1 MVAAASGAR
10 AATPPGRAWDLR
22 PGVGDH
28 REASVRA
35 RVRSSPR
42 PV

>member
-22 PGVGDH
+22 PGVGITEKLPSGHVSGRRRD
-28 REASVRA
+28 
-35 RVRSSPR
+35 P
-42 PV
+42 

>member
-28 REASVRA
+28 REASVRHVSA
-35 RVRSSPR
+35 RRRDP
-42 PV
+42 